1 MCTHLYLSTA
11 GVNIRI
17 TINESSSYIFGDA
30 DKVSKNK
37 QVNNEAN
44 QVLSCIIMVLCV
56 HL

>member
-1 MCTHLYLSTA
+1 MCANLYLTTA
-11 GVNIRI
+11 VVNISI
-17 TINESSSYIFGDA
+17 TINKSSSYIFGDA

-44 QVLSCIIMVLCV
+44 QVLSCIIIVLCV